1 MEVGL
6 GAVQGGGSVELNL
19 LRWDGPLA
27 LVFHVDALSV
37 LFAFMGSGLGGIVLL
52 YSVAYMASD
61 ASATRFYATMLI
73 FIAGFIALV
82 YSANLLFIY
91 LCWEVIGLC
100 SFSLVGF
107 WYTKREAVL
116 GARKVLLMTHIAGYG
131 LLAACLIVFF
141 RTGTVL
147 WTDPAVAH
155 TFTFGIFLLML
166 VAVLAKSVQVLCT
179 LGFPRLWRRP
189 PL

>member
-1 MEVGL
+1 
-6 GAVQGGGSVELNL
+6 
-19 LRWDGPLA
+19 
-27 LVFHVDALSV
+27 
-37 LFAFMGSGLGGIVLL
+37 
-52 YSVAYMASD
+52 
-61 ASATRFYATMLI
+61 
-73 FIAGFIALV
+73 
-82 YSANLLFIY
+82 
-91 LCWEVIGLC
+91 
-100 SFSLVGF
+100 
-107 WYTKREAVL
+107 
-116 GARKVLLMTHIAGYG
+116 MTHIAGYG